1 MKKVKFLYD
10 KVMEITGQV
19 GKDHVGAY
27 AAQAAY
33 FFMLSLIPIITVD
46 HTGTVYA
53 GYEGRRYDGCP
64 SGVSKISRQPDHIHC
79 ESGI

>member
-1 MKKVKFLYD
+1 MGEKDEKVKFLYD

-19 GKDHVGAY
+19 GKDTCRCLCCTGSVFLH
-27 AAQAAY
+27 AQ
-33 FFMLSLIPIITVD
+33 SDSDHITVD

-64 SGVSKISRQPDHIHC
+64 SGCLPNQ
-79 ESGI
+79 